1 MTIFRKV
8 CYNIRNNEGGGT
20 METTEFHD
28 TIQAFSI
35 FLLNKGRKPS
45 TIKRYVYDI
54 EDFGHWL
61 EKNKKLPSSNI
72 WATLCT
78 KDYED
83 YFSDLKK
90 NRHYSE
96 KTMHRVFIVLNR
108 MHHFL
113 NIPNPLKNME
123 ISIQP
128 DRTLRNEDFI
138 TSDEEKRLKHIVTS
152 LEGLSEKQRPVRP
165 LLMDRNIAILNL
177 LIDYGLSLQE
187 LTALTMNHVHFETNT
202 LSIPATAGVERTV
215 TLTKEDKKQLYT
227 YYKSIPEP
235 VRPKYHSNDPLF
247 IAFDF
252 NRGTYRW
259 VYEND
264 APKGLTEIAIQK
276 MIRLEVSRANLR
288 KGISGQHFRNTYI
301 LNLIKKETPESEII
315 KLAGFKSK
323 VSLKR
328 YYQYAENRKNA
339 LS

>member
-1 MTIFRKV
+1 
-8 CYNIRNNEGGGT
+8 

-96 KTMHRVFIVLNR
+96 KTMHRVFIVLN
-108 MHHFL
+108 
-113 NIPNPLKNME
+113 
-123 ISIQP
+123 
-128 DRTLRNEDFI
+128 
-138 TSDEEKRLKHIVTS
+138 EEKRLKHIVTS

-187 LTALTMNHVHFETNT
+187 LTALTMHHVHFETNT
-202 LSIPATAGVERTV
+202 LSIPATAGVERTIS
-215 TLTKEDKKQLYT
+215 LTSEDKKQLYT

-247 IAFDF
+247 VAFDF

-323 VSLKR
+323 ISLKR